1 MANWMVMPAPCDSSF
16 THICTHLHTHAY
28 THAVTPETYP
38 SPHSRAVKA
47 GMQKEN
53 ETGGTSFN
61 LEADLCLCVCV
72 CVCVCV
78 WVRLWEVV
86 GWRGAMGERGFK
98 VSHQFVAVLFLKEA
112 NPTAT

>member
-16 THICTHLHTHAY
+16 THICTHLHTHVY

-47 GMQKEN
+47 GTQKEN

-61 LEADLCLCVCV
+61 LEADQCVCV

-78 WVRLWEVV
+78 WVCLWEVV
-86 GWRGAMGERGFK
+86 G
-98 VSHQFVAVLFLKEA
+98 
-112 NPTAT
+112 